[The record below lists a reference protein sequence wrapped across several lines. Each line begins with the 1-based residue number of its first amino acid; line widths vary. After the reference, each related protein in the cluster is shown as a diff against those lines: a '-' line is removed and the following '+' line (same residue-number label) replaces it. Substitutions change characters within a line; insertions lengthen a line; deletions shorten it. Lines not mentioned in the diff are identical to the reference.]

1 MDSQGLVQN
10 WSPEAEQIFGYT
22 TAEAVGQPLGNLIVP
37 EFIRPHHEAGLKRYV
52 ETRQGGSVGR
62 RFELEA
68 LCKGGGT
75 VMIELV
81 VQPQERDQ
89 QITFEASV
97 RKLP

>member
-22 TAEAVGQPLGNLIVP
+22 SGEAIGQLLGNLIVP
-37 EFIRPHHEAGLKRYV
+37 EPIRPYHEAGLKRYV

-68 LCKGGGT
+68 LRKGGET
-75 VMIELV
+75 VLIELI

-89 QITFEASV
+89 QITFQATV
-97 RKLP
+97 RRL